1 MGSLFT
7 LLVFKKKRLLF
18 QTTLTLF
25 TMTSFPTRVHANRD
39 PWIKETGE
47 DCKIKMAAMSPA
59 DEKECEDYIKLVYN
73 DKGKCSDL
81 CQLYSDGRA
90 EAAVKDMERL
100 RPNTVQKGLFDV
112 LSTPPVLA
120 GGTKFTSIMSAALN
134 TYTTTV
140 RVKPAAGNQNQAE
153 QWIPPKLDDPMI
165 ESLRFFIR
173 SLASIP
179 GL

>member
-7 LLVFKKKRLLF
+7 LLVFKKKGLLF

-112 LSTPPVLA
+112 LSTPPPSLPA
-120 GGTKFTSIMSAALN
+120 G
-134 TYTTTV
+134 
-140 RVKPAAGNQNQAE
+140 
-153 QWIPPKLDDPMI
+153 
-165 ESLRFFIR
+165 R
-173 SLASIP
+173 SSHPSCLQR
-179 GL
+179 